1 MATLVISTPWYKK
14 NPKTGLSTGKPG
26 QGQSWEDYFKTHIGL
41 EYILYED
48 EYQKLKKDIDKGCG
62 KLVMLRN
69 DKQKRR
75 AEASLTR
82 LKKTAVKAGPR
93 HSLWRYDV
101 YFGEPTEVLPYVYL
115 PSEEL
120 KHNGVKVIITA
131 NDC

>member
-1 MATLVISTPWYKK
+1 MATLVISTPWWEK
-14 NPKTGLSTGKPG
+14 GGKG
-26 QGQSWEDYFKTHIGL
+26 KARQEHSWETYFETHIGL
-41 EYILYED
+41 GYILSQYEY
-48 EYQKLKKDIDKGCG
+48 EKLKQGIDKGCG

-82 LKKTAVKAGPR
+82 LEKTAVRAGPR
-93 HSLWRYDV
+93 DSLWRYDV
-101 YFGEPTEVLPYVYL
+101 YFGEPTEVHPYVYL